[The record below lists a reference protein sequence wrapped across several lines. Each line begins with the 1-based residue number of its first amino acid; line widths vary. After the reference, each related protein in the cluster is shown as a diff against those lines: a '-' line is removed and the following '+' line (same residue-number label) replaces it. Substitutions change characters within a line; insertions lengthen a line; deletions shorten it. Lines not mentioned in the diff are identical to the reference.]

1 MTERPKI
8 LIVGAGVAGSS
19 LAIRLARE
27 NFRVTLSERD
37 RFPRHKLCG
46 EFISPEA
53 LIHFKKLGVLD
64 EMLAIGGDR
73 ISETVFYSVR
83 GRSVSVPSG
92 WFENGTL
99 GALSISRAEMDLRLL
114 NKAKEAGAEVLE
126 ETGVSKLI
134 VEGAEVRG
142 AKLRDKNGAEFTA
155 EADLVVDATGR
166 ARVLTRQIER
176 SLHTPK
182 TKTKFVA
189 FKTHL
194 KNARVAPGVCEIY
207 FFRGGYGGLS
217 WVENGVTNFCFII
230 KADVVKKFGN
240 DVERIWREVVLKN
253 SRALAAMKDAKIVF
267 DWIAVSIDGF
277 GTKNLVPAPNLVAVG
292 DAAAFIDPFT
302 GSGMLMAM
310 ENSELL
316 AGCIAAE
323 PVSLR
328 QMAQNYEVLYRQKF
342 RRRLATCQW
351 MRHASF
357 TPYLAEGAIFVLGL
371 NKTLRHFLTRNTRPR
386 HSTGSADNS
395 ASF

>member
-1 MTERPKI
+1 MTDRPKI

-19 LAIRLARE
+19 LAVRLARE
-27 NFRVTLSERD
+27 GFRVTLAERD
-37 RFPRHKLCG
+37 GFPRHKLCG

-53 LIHFKKLGVLD
+53 LIQFKNLGVLD

-73 ISETVFYSVR
+73 ISETVFYSAR

-114 NKAKEAGAEVLE
+114 DKARESGAEVLE
-126 ETGVSKLI
+126 ETGVTKLI
-134 VEGAEVRG
+134 MENSQVRG
-142 AKLRDKNGAEFTA
+142 AKLRGKNGEEFA
-155 EADLVVDATGR
+155 AAADLVIDATGR
-166 ARVLTRQIER
+166 ARVLARQIER

-194 KNARVAPGVCEIY
+194 KNARVDPGVCEIY
-207 FFRGGYGGLS
+207 FFPGGYGGLS
-217 WVENGVTNFCFII
+217 HVENGVTNFCFII
-230 KADVVKKFGN
+230 KAEAVRKFGN
-240 DVERIWREVVLKN
+240 DVEKLWRKVVFKN
-253 SRALAAMKDAKIVF
+253 SRAFAAMKDAEAVF

-277 GTKNLVPAPNLVAVG
+277 GAKKLVPAANLVSVG

-316 AGCIAAE
+316 AACVAE
-323 PVSLR
+323 APFSFP
-328 QMAQNYEVLYRQKF
+328 QMAQNYELLYRQKF
-342 RRRLATCQW
+342 RRRLATCRW

-357 TPYLAEGAIFVLGL
+357 TPYLAEGAIFALGL
-371 NKTLRHFLTRNTRPR
+371 NKTLRHFLTRNTRP
-386 HSTGSADNS
+386 
-395 ASF
+395 ASITD

>member
-1 MTERPKI
+1 MSDRPKI

-27 NFRVTLSERD
+27 NFRVTLSERES
-37 RFPRHKLCG
+37 FPRHKLCG

-73 ISETVFYSVR
+73 IGETVFYSAR
-83 GRSVSVPSG
+83 GCSVAVPSG
-92 WFENGTL
+92 WFENGKL
-99 GALSISRAEMDLRLL
+99 GALGVSRAEMDLRLL
-114 NKAKEAGAEVLE
+114 NKAREAGAEVLE
-126 ETGVSKLI
+126 ESGVTRLVIEK
-134 VEGAEVRG
+134 EEVRG
-142 AKLRDKNGAEFTA
+142 AKLRGRDGGEFTV
-155 EADLVVDATGR
+155 EADMVIDATGR
-166 ARVLTRQIER
+166 ARVLARQIER
-176 SLHTPK
+176 REHTPK

-217 WVENGVTNFCFII
+217 HVENGVTNFCFII
-230 KADVVKKFGN
+230 KAEAVRKFGN
-240 DVERIWREVVLKN
+240 DIDRIWREVVLKN
-253 SRALAAMKDAKIVF
+253 SRAHEAMKAAEPVF

-277 GTKNLVPAPNLVAVG
+277 GARKLSPAANLVSVG

-302 GSGMLMAM
+302 GSGMLMAL

-316 AGCIAAE
+316 AACIGE
-323 PVSLR
+323 KPFSFR
-328 QMAQNYEVLYRQKF
+328 QMAQNYETRYREKF
-342 RRRLATCQW
+342 GRRLATCRW

-357 TPYLAEGAIFVLGL
+357 TPYLAESAIFILGL
-371 NKTLRHFLTRNTRPR
+371 NKTLRHFLTRNTRPAP
-386 HSTGSADNS
+386 T
-395 ASF
+395 